1 MHGPAGHRHAP
12 PGMGP
17 PGMRPPGVHPP
28 GMSPQ
33 GQSPHGMPPMMGT
46 PPTGEA
52 NKRQRPPDF
61 HGAFVPSDAPPASLV
76 RQFAGGAGGA
86 EELRRELMHCGGLL
100 DEERRQRQTADSLA
114 QERGRELQEAR
125 ARLAEAERVA
135 QQEGSRRQA
144 AEAECQALRAQL
156 TAEQATLRFTVAQ
169 PGAMAPPAQAA
180 SAEAPTGTKV
190 WFFSDSNGVQQGPF
204 DTVSMKQWY
213 EQNYFLP
220 TTLMRRADQ
229 PAGTPGEAWR
239 ALEQLGAQPF
249 GRSW

>member
-1 MHGPAGHRHAP
+1 M
-12 PGMGP
+12 P
-17 PGMRPPGVHPP
+17 PGMRPPGMPHPP
-28 GMSPQ
+28 GMPPQ
-33 GQSPHGMPPMMGT
+33 GQSPQGVPPMMGT

-76 RQFAGGAGGA
+76 RQFAGGA

-156 TAEQATLRFTVAQ
+156 TAEQSTLRFTVAQ
-169 PGAMAPPAQAA
+169 PGAVAAPAQAA

-204 DTVSMKQWY
+204 DTVSMKQWF

>member
-1 MHGPAGHRHAP
+1 M
-12 PGMGP
+12 P
-17 PGMRPPGVHPP
+17 PGMRPPGMPGMHPP
-28 GMSPQ
+28 GMHPPAMHPPGMHPPQ
-33 GQSPHGMPPMMGT
+33 GMPPMMGT
-46 PPTGEA
+46 PPSD
-52 NKRQRPPDF
+52 NKRQRPADF

-86 EELRRELMHCGGLL
+86 EELKRELQHCGGLL

-156 TAEQATLRFTVAQ
+156 TAEQSTLRFTVAQ
-169 PGAMAPPAQAA
+169 PGAVAAPAQAA

-204 DTVSMKQWY
+204 DTVSMKQWF

>member
-1 MHGPAGHRHAP
+1 M
-12 PGMGP
+12 P
-17 PGMRPPGVHPP
+17 PGMRPPGLPGMHQTGMHPP
-28 GMSPQ
+28 GMHPPQ
-33 GQSPHGMPPMMGT
+33 GMPPMMGT
-46 PPTGEA
+46 PPSD
-52 NKRQRPPDF
+52 NKRQRPDF
-61 HGAFVPSDAPPASLV
+61 HGAFVPSDARPPPASLV

-86 EELRRELMHCGGLL
+86 GGAEELKRELQHCGGLL

-169 PGAMAPPAQAA
+169 HGAVAAPA

-204 DTVSMKQWY
+204 DTVSMKQWF